1 LTALVASKQFGAT
14 EYKQLSP
21 SATISHGKAWRAIV
35 SLSQECLAANLPV
48 PNVPMGALTQ
58 EFYDWDLKLFEPLL
72 RYSLHLAPEQKI
84 EFEAWQ
90 KVRGTELKK
99 YEAVAPSLT
108 RVISLLKL

>member
-1 LTALVASKQFGAT
+1 
-14 EYKQLSP
+14 
-21 SATISHGKAWRAIV
+21 
-35 SLSQECLAANLPV
+35 
-48 PNVPMGALTQ
+48 MGALTQ

>member
-1 LTALVASKQFGAT
+1 
-14 EYKQLSP
+14 
-21 SATISHGKAWRAIV
+21 
-35 SLSQECLAANLPV
+35 
-48 PNVPMGALTQ
+48 
-58 EFYDWDLKLFEPLL
+58 LKLFEPLL

-108 RVISLLKL
+108 RVISLRSQSTRAKCADGSHRGGF